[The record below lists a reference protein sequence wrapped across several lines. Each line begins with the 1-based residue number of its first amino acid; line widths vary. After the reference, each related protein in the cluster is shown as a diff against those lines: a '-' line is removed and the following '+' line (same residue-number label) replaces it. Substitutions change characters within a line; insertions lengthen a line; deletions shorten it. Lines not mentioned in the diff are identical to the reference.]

1 MDDNS
6 AEVIRFDPAV
16 APAEPGIPQVLWTAP
31 GSLDTDLLHQA
42 WQRRGSAADLAA
54 VSGPWG
60 AVLWDPQGARYLIA
74 TDPVGVMPLY
84 WTRTSDGLLAASAWL
99 ARLVDRADVD
109 DSLDHEGIVMDEGRG
124 CNSPEL
130 ADRTRFRAVRQ
141 VPQGR
146 YLLAAPD
153 CTGTLHRYWDPRDLP
168 GPDGSLSLADCADL
182 LRERIDAAVRRHTAA
197 PGAYGAHIS
206 GGLDCT
212 AVACRAQQ
220 VLGERGQALVAGYS
234 WAPSEEHVPRFP
246 GDERQLLDDVSAAV
260 GVKIRTVYP
269 DESGDWFWGRDPNRY
284 AQSTHMREMWTLP
297 QARADGIGIMLSG
310 WGGDELSSFNGRA
323 TFPYLVRRGKLAT
336 VWKESRSR
344 NGVTAADTTPAALRG
359 MASALLAAAPTPV
372 RDAAEWVRRPRQT
385 WEQRKISARVDAE
398 LRQVYPALA
407 DARRH
412 WGAGFSTIT
421 DPWEY
426 RLRLLD
432 NGHIQHRTGWW
443 YQTGRLFDVHYRYPL
458 LDVGVV
464 SAALQLPWW
473 AFRSHGW
480 GRVAYRRAVSG
491 WVPDSVAWNTA
502 KYEPALFWPP
512 STNPVSRSAPPPRGR
527 TPDPEY
533 GETMRLVNLTYRR
546 TGAGSIS
553 PDSRVS
559 ARPEAA
565 PPE

>member
-1 MDDNS
+1 MADRT
-6 AEVIRFDPAV
+6 AEVFLFDPAG
-16 APAEPGIPQVLWTAP
+16 APPEPRKPQVLWTAP
-31 GSLDTDLLHQA
+31 GSMGTDLLQQV
-42 WQRRGSAADLAA
+42 WQRRGHAADLAE

-60 AVLWDPQGARYLIA
+60 AVLWDPHRARYLIA
-74 TDPVGVMPLY
+74 TDPVGVMPVY
-84 WTRTSDGLLAASAWL
+84 WSRTSEGLLAAAAWL
-99 ARLVDRADVD
+99 AQLVDRTDVD
-109 DSLDHEGIVMDEGRG
+109 DSLDHEGIVMDEGRN
-124 CNSPEL
+124 CHSPES
-130 ADRTRFRAVRQ
+130 ADRTRFTAVRR

-146 YLLAAPD
+146 YLRASD
-153 CTGTLHRYWDPRDLP
+153 RSQTLHRYWDPQDLL
-168 GPDGSLSLADCADL
+168 GPDESLSLADCADL

-260 GVKIRTVYP
+260 GVKIRTIHP

-344 NGVTAADTTPAALRG
+344 NGVTASDTTPAAFRG
-359 MASALLAAAPTPV
+359 MASALLAAAPLPV

-385 WEQRKISARVDAE
+385 REQRKLSSQIDAD
-398 LRQVYPALA
+398 LRQGYPAVA
-407 DARRH
+407 DARRRL
-412 WGAGFSTIT
+412 GLGFSSIT

-443 YQTGRLFDVHYRYPL
+443 YQTGRLFDLHYRYPL
-458 LDVGVV
+458 LDLGVV
-464 SAALQLPWW
+464 TAALQLPWW

-512 STNPVSRSAPPPRGR
+512 STNPVHRTSPRPSSPE
-527 TPDPEY
+527 TDPDY
-533 GETMRLVNLTYRR
+533 RETMRLVSLTYRR

-553 PDSRVS
+553 TDSRVS
-559 ARPEAA
+559 ARPDAA
-565 PPE
+565 PPR